1 MKSNILRWVQT
12 CRVCQQ
18 AKPDRAKYPG
28 LLPPLLVPDTAWSVI
43 SMDFMEGLPTLGS
56 ANSILVV
63 IDKFSK
69 FSHFIPL
76 KHPFTTATV
85 AKLFLDNIYRL
96 HGMPQAIVSDRD

>member
-1 MKSNILRWVQT
+1 MKSNILQWVQT

-28 LLPPLLVPDTAWSVI
+28 LLQPLLVPDTAWSVI

-96 HGMPQAIVSDRD
+96 HGMPQAIVSDRV